1 MRKTLTGALAGV
13 LLLVAPAAEAACNI
27 HTISG
32 TWVVQV
38 TRTVDDLNFPGPTSA
53 STTCW
58 FVISR
63 PDNLGIH
70 CDRAW
75 LSEATDFF
83 AQFQTDFPQG
93 PWHKIVGPNR
103 NRNNTTDT
111 GRRFATPNR
120 CQWQITDRNDIDID
134 YDVFFSPDMQ
144 SLNGAGRGYQDKH
157 FGATE
162 PLFVSFSGDRQ

>member
-1 MRKTLTGALAGV
+1 M
-13 LLLVAPAAEAACNI
+13 
-27 HTISG
+27 
-32 TWVVQV
+32 
-38 TRTVDDLNFPGPTSA
+38 
-53 STTCW
+53 
-58 FVISR
+58 ISR

-75 LSEATDFF
+75 LSEPTDFF

-93 PWHKIVGPNR
+93 PWHKIVGPNQEPKQHHR
-103 NRNNTTDT
+103 YR
-111 GRRFATPNR
+111 AAVSTPNR

-144 SLNGAGRGYQDKH
+144 SLNGAGRGYQDKR